1 MDRRVF
7 LAAWG
12 ILLAFC
18 SLAEAR
24 KWTDV
29 AGNQINA
36 EYVRVHEGEVIL
48 SQGSRVIRCP
58 YDQFSEL
65 DKAYIRQQM
74 EADRS
79 KSQRHTGVSQI
90 GGPVAPEETDDNAR
104 ELRTWRDLQGNKILA
119 QYTGFN
125 GGRIELI
132 KEGKRVSY
140 RYELFSPSDQMYVAQ
155 ILISEGRED
164 EIPKKKEEQ
173 EQTGRG
179 ESPDEESNR
188 GPGPME
194 RGSQI
199 PEIPD
204 YEVITSSGRGEPED
218 LGGEHDAPRR
228 NSRGTSRGHQ
238 PPISHV
244 PTIPHTRAP
253 IPQGPSR
260 TPTLTFQREYR
271 CTKCKKVVPSDIQA
285 GDNCPHCGAYIRYKM
300 EADGTRTDAGLFNWN
315 NHRFLFRVGIIGFF
329 LITGALGAL
338 AKIFQ

>member
-12 ILLAFC
+12 ILLALG

-29 AGNQINA
+29 AGNQISA

-58 YDQFSEL
+58 YDHFCEL

-90 GGPVAPEETDDNAR
+90 GGPVVPEETDDDAR

-125 GGRIELI
+125 GGRIELL

-140 RYELFSPSDQMYVAQ
+140 RYELFSPQDQMYVAQ

-164 EIPKKKEEQ
+164 EIPKKKEER
-173 EQTGRG
+173 EQAEGG
-179 ESPDEESNR
+179 YDPDERESR
-188 GPGPME
+188 GPGPAE

-199 PEIPD
+199 PEVPD
-204 YEVITSSGRGEPED
+204 YEVITSSERSEPED
-218 LGGEHDAPRR
+218 MGGEHEA
-228 NSRGTSRGHQ
+228 SRGSSRGHA
-238 PPISHV
+238 PPSMSHI
-244 PTIPHTRAP
+244 PMAPHTSAP
-253 IPQGPSR
+253 IPRGPSFAPSR
-260 TPTLTFQREYR
+260 SSQSGYR
-271 CTKCKKVVPSDIQA
+271 CSKCNKELPADIKA
-285 GDNCPHCGAYIRYKM
+285 GDNCPHCGAYLGYKV
-300 EADGTRTDAGLFNWN
+300 EADGTKSYAGMFSWN

-329 LITGALGAL
+329 LLMGALGVL
-338 AKIFQ
+338 AKVFR

>member
-1 MDRRVF
+1 MDRRVL

-12 ILLAFC
+12 ILLAVC
-18 SLAEAR
+18 SFAEAR

-29 AGNQINA
+29 AGNQITA

-79 KSQRHTGVSQI
+79 KSNRHTGMSQV

-104 ELRTWRDLQGNKILA
+104 ELRTWHDLQGNKILA
-119 QYTGFN
+119 QYAGFN
-125 GGRIELI
+125 GGRIELL

-140 RYELFSPSDQMYVAQ
+140 RYELFALQDQMYVAQ

-173 EQTGRG
+173 EQTGEGDTPG
-179 ESPDEESNR
+179 ERASHDP
-188 GPGPME
+188 GPGQRAGQEP
-194 RGSQI
+194 G
-199 PEIPD
+199 IPD
-204 YEVITSSGRGEPED
+204 YEVITSPGRSEPVD
-218 LGGEHDAPRR
+218 MGGEHEASRGSSRGRGPSMSHTAMAPR
-228 NSRGTSRGHQ
+228 
-238 PPISHV
+238 
-244 PTIPHTRAP
+244 TRAP
-253 IPQGPSR
+253 TPRGPSHDPSPR
-260 TPTLTFQREYR
+260 LEEGYR
-271 CTKCKKVVPSDIQA
+271 CSKCNRKLPASIKA
-285 GDNCPHCGAYIRYKM
+285 GDHCPHCNAYLGYKV
-300 EADGTRTDAGLFNWN
+300 EADGTKTYAGMWG

-329 LITGALGAL
+329 LLMGALGAL
-338 AKIFQ
+338 AKVFQ